1 MGRPGGS
8 ATLPAGGSAERQREK
23 IMSKTEIDNLTSEI
37 KSRWQEHEAKQ
48 KQIRE
53 SAEAAFEPVAKHIED
68 INEALRRDVQRS
80 AEIKLVKP
88 WSIVGVKARCEY
100 EVTMDGV
107 DKPSTLSFLAGERFV
122 EFKNK
127 KWGTHD
133 IVKVLLG
140 LIRTEL
146 SKALKPPKV

>member
-1 MGRPGGS
+1 MSAANRAALPCRSQRALALETLATNRIGS
-8 ATLPAGGSAERQREK
+8 
-23 IMSKTEIDNLTSEI
+23 
-37 KSRWQEHEAKQ
+37 
-48 KQIRE
+48 
-53 SAEAAFEPVAKHIED
+53 
-68 INEALRRDVQRS
+68 
-80 AEIKLVKP
+80 
-88 WSIVGVKARCEY
+88 